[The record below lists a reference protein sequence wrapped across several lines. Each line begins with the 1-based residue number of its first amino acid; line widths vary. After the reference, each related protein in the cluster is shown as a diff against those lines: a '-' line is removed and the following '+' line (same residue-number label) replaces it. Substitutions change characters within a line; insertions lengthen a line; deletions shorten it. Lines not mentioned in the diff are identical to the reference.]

1 MSTDIARRNEAE
13 LDRLRNDMAQSL
25 VGKVRYVLV
34 RMDIPVPMDPAKNI
48 YQSIS
53 YYVDGQGIIHVGS
66 DLPYAPVLEWGRDP
80 GKAPPFEPIY
90 EWVKKKVGF
99 YQDIKTDADARR
111 IAWAIVTKIKQE
123 GVKGRYFFRIS
134 IEEWIRGV

>member
-1 MSTDIARRNEAE
+1 MSTDIDRHNEAE
-13 LDRLRNDMAQSL
+13 LDRLAHDVGQSL
-25 VGKVRYVLV
+25 VEKIRTVLV
-34 RMDIPVPMDPAKNI
+34 RLDIPVPMDPQKNI
-48 YQSIS
+48 YKSIE
-53 YYVDGQGIIHVGS
+53 YFVDQDGMIYVGT
-66 DLPYAPVLEWGRDP
+66 DLPYGPVLEWGRDP

-99 YQDIKTDADARR
+99 YQDIKTDEDARR